1 MTTVFELLPAPFWT
15 WKSLFEW
22 NVKKTCL
29 IILTLCFFN
38 VPCVYVLI
46 YYFLFYFP
54 TCSKTK
60 IFLILRLQLCAGD
73 GRECGKILSRTQ
85 FHVHLFLSLCH
96 PCLNLS
102 LLIFHTWYFSK
113 LCFSRP
119 AAALDCLYLAV
130 LQLSSEC
137 FNFFAECAHFSPH
150 TQVAKSDFRTAT
162 AQAQIP
168 HVMEYLSFRCVP
180 CSSTWR
186 ARREVSGIHSVY
198 FTCLEKKTFAEKM
211 AACGERKAS
220 LFEFKCSSMQY

>member
-1 MTTVFELLPAPFWT
+1 MFDNSD
-15 WKSLFEW
+15 SLFLQCTMCIRSYLSFFVLFSNMFKNKDFSHLEAAALCRGW
-22 NVKKTCL
+22 KGVWKNFVKNTISC
-29 IILTLCFFN
+29 
-38 VPCVYVLI
+38 
-46 YYFLFYFP
+46 
-54 TCSKTK
+54 
-60 IFLILRLQLCAGD
+60 
-73 GRECGKILSRTQ
+73 
-85 FHVHLFLSLCH
+85 HLFLSLCH

-137 FNFFAECAHFSPH
+137 FNFFAECAHFFPH
-150 TQVAKSDFRTAT
+150 TQVAKSDFRAAT